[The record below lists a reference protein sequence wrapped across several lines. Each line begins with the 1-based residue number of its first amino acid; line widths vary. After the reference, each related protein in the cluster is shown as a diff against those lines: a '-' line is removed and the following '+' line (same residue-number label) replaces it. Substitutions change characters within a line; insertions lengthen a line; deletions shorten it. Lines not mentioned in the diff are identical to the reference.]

1 MADGDTNIDRTLY
14 FMSREDEEL
23 QTQALAKRYNLP
35 YIDLV
40 NYPILGDVLFLIPE
54 EEARRYGFVAYLR
67 STKELRI
74 AITNPAEE
82 TTIHEYLLA
91 LKEKT
96 GLIPFLSVCSRSSLN
111 YALSQY
117 QTFIKQKET
126 AEKLEISEE
135 EQNKYQEQIKN
146 LEDLKNRISEV
157 STSDILNVIF
167 AGAAATNASDVHL
180 EPETEDTMLVRYRI
194 DGVLT
199 EAARLPIMALKT
211 LSSRIKYL
219 SKLKIDVTKQ
229 PQDGRFDSIIGG
241 NPVDI
246 RVSIIPAAYGE
257 SIVMRLLPREKKFI
271 TLEELGFNQ
280 KQLEIINKAIAKPH
294 GIIFNT
300 GPTGSGK
307 TTTLY
312 AILTNLNKPGVKII
326 TLEDPI
332 EYRMKGVDQTQVND
346 EKGYTFA
353 NGLKSILRQD
363 PDIIMVGE
371 VRDSETAKIAIQAA
385 ITGHLVLTTLH
396 TNNAPGA
403 IPRLLDMGVEPFLL
417 GGSINLIIA
426 QRLVR
431 KLCQVCH
438 GKGCP
443 ECNKSGFKG
452 RVAIAELMLPTP
464 EIEQLI
470 RNKATLS
477 EFSRVAKEQGMITM
491 EEDGMMKVSQGIT
504 TKEEILRVTRE

>member
-363 PDIIMVGE
+363 PDIIMVG
-371 VRDSETAKIAIQAA
+371 
-385 ITGHLVLTTLH
+385 
-396 TNNAPGA
+396 
-403 IPRLLDMGVEPFLL
+403 
-417 GGSINLIIA
+417 
-426 QRLVR
+426 
-431 KLCQVCH
+431 
-438 GKGCP
+438 
-443 ECNKSGFKG
+443 
-452 RVAIAELMLPTP
+452 
-464 EIEQLI
+464 
-470 RNKATLS
+470 
-477 EFSRVAKEQGMITM
+477 
-491 EEDGMMKVSQGIT
+491 
-504 TKEEILRVTRE
+504 